1 MPQVA
6 FGGGATETA
15 LGPNT
20 ALALGLVLVLI
31 FVLPRKYILMPAL
44 LGVFL
49 IPQGN
54 VLVLGGVHFQP
65 ARIISFVG
73 WIRLIV
79 LRFVSREKLLRV
91 PWNSVDTVFTL
102 WAFTRSTA
110 VVLLWMNKPAL
121 INEVGHLWTTL
132 GMYFLLRSL
141 LHDDKDAQ
149 TLIKVFA
156 VIAVLNGAGMLYE
169 HFRVQNLFSSYL
181 GGVQSVP
188 SIRDGTVRS
197 QGAFQHAI
205 LAGTFGTTLL
215 PLLAWLWKSGKQKV
229 FVVLGFVGAVAMLLT
244 SGSST
249 PIMACTGSL
258 IALCFWPLRSHMRVV
273 RWIIVFTLIAL
284 HMVMKAPVWFLIAH
298 VDVTGSSTGYFR
310 ATLID
315 QFIKHFSD
323 WWLIGTNNNANW
335 GEDMW
340 DLSNQFVAEGF
351 SGGLLTLI
359 FFISIISKC
368 FGRIG
373 LGRKKVKRDRRQEWL
388 LWLLGVTL
396 FGHIMVYF
404 GVSYWDQMWC
414 AWAALL
420 AVISAVTAKRLS
432 VPSRQD
438 IPEIETAQYIYG
450 TETCDLGAFPRSH
463 PELAATSLTHTRGF
477 AAGAQR

>member
-6 FGGGATETA
+6 FGGGATDTV

-20 ALALGLVLVLI
+20 AAVLVLVLVLI
-31 FVLPRKYILMPAL
+31 FVLPRKYILIPAL

-54 VLVLGGVHFQP
+54 VLVLGGVHLQP
-65 ARIISFVG
+65 ARIISLVG
-73 WIRLIV
+73 WIRLII
-79 LRFVSREKLLRV
+79 LRFVSHEKLMGV
-91 PWNSVDTVFTL
+91 PWNSIDTVFVF
-102 WAFTRSTA
+102 WALSRSAA
-110 VVLLWMNKPAL
+110 VVLLWMSQPAL
-121 INEVGHLWTTL
+121 INEVGHLWTFL

-141 LHDDKDAQ
+141 LRDDRDVQ
-149 TLIKVFA
+149 MLIKVFA
-156 VIAVLNGAGMLYE
+156 VVAVLNGAGMLYE

-229 FVVLGFVGAVAMLLT
+229 FVVLGFVGAIAMVAT

-258 IALCFWPLRSHMRVV
+258 IALCFWPLRSRMRLV
-273 RWIIVFTLIAL
+273 RWIIVFTLITL
-284 HMVMKAPVWFLIAH
+284 HLVMKAPVWFLIAH

-323 WWLIGTNNNANW
+323 WWLIGTNGNADW

-359 FFISIISKC
+359 LFITIISKC
-368 FGRIG
+368 FGR
-373 LGRKKVKRDRRQEWL
+373 LGVARKKVRSDRREEWL

-404 GVSYWDQMWC
+404 GVSYWDQMWF

-420 AVISAVTAKRLS
+420 ALILAVTASRLAIP
-432 VPSRQD
+432 VRQD
-438 IPEIETAQYIYG
+438 VRELRSAQRIYS
-450 TETCDLGAFPRSH
+450 TETSLVEYSSPTAF
-463 PELAATSLTHTRGF
+463 
-477 AAGAQR
+477 

>member
-6 FGGGATETA
+6 FGGGATETV

-20 ALALGLVLVLI
+20 AAILALVLVLI
-31 FVLPRKYILMPAL
+31 LVLPRKYVLIPAL

-54 VLVLGGVHFQP
+54 VFVLGGVHLQP

-73 WIRLIV
+73 LSRLVI
-79 LRFVSREKLLRV
+79 LRFVSNEKVLGT
-91 PWNSVDTVFTL
+91 PWNSIDTVFVF
-102 WAFTRSTA
+102 WALSRSTA
-110 VVLLWMNKPAL
+110 SILLWMSKPAL
-121 INEVGHLWTTL
+121 VNEAGHLWTSL

-141 LHDDKDAQ
+141 LRNDRDVR

-156 VIAVLNGAGMLYE
+156 VIAVLNGTGMLYE
-169 HFRVQNLFSSYL
+169 HFKVHNLFSSYL
-181 GGVQSVP
+181 GGVQSAP
-188 SIRDGTVRS
+188 SIRNGTVRS

-215 PLLAWLWKSGKQKV
+215 PLLAWLWRSGKNSV
-229 FVVLGFVGAVAMLLT
+229 FVLLGFVGAVAMVAT

-258 IALCFWPLRSHMRVV
+258 IALCFWPLRSRMRLV
-273 RWIIVFTLIAL
+273 RWILVLALITLHL
-284 HMVMKAPVWFLIAH
+284 VMNAPVWFLIAH

-310 ATLID
+310 AFLID
-315 QFIKHFSD
+315 QSVKHFSD
-323 WWLIGTNNNANW
+323 WWLVGTNSNANW

-351 SGGLLTLI
+351 SGGVLTLI
-359 FFISIISKC
+359 LFIAIISKC

-373 LGRKKVKRDRRQEWL
+373 LARKRVQSDRKDEWL

-414 AWAALL
+414 TWAALL
-420 AVISAVTAKRLS
+420 AVISAVTASRLTIS
-432 VPSRQD
+432 PRQQALE
-438 IPEIETAQYIYG
+438 PT
-450 TETCDLGAFPRSH
+450 GAHVTLFAECSSP
-463 PELAATSLTHTRGF
+463 AAF
-477 AAGAQR
+477 